1 MAITRQLTAQ
11 KLTDYLQHRITIAEL
26 VNWAEN
32 AVMEEPFDDDD
43 GDLLRDIVGR
53 LGLADVRAFGLTWE
67 DCDDFLARLEYKA
80 SVTVD
85 RSPMVKC

>member
-1 MAITRQLTAQ
+1 MAITPSTDGARN
-11 KLTDYLQHRITIAEL
+11 LTDYLQHRITIAEL

-53 LGLADVRAFGLTWE
+53 LGLADVPHFRSDVGGL
-67 DCDDFLARLEYKA
+67 R
-80 SVTVD
+80 
-85 RSPMVKC
+85 